1 MEWPLLASLAES
13 DRERLLAST
22 RRRSFAKGEVVVH
35 EGDPADSLHL
45 VESGRLAVRVT
56 TVDGSSVTLNLLG
69 AGSYFGELSLLD
81 GHQPTRSATVV
92 ALEPAVTRVLSA
104 SGFAELRRD
113 HRAAEQLL
121 LTLLARR
128 VEELSGRLL
137 EMTYAGLDRRVYRR
151 LHELAELYAEQPG
164 PVTVPLTQELL
175 ADLVGGTRPSV
186 NAVLQRLAGRGV
198 VALGR
203 GRITVADRGWLADRS
218 R

>member
-1 MEWPLLASLAES
+1 MGLGHELILAL
-13 DRERLLAST
+13 RL
-22 RRRSFAKGEVVVH
+22 
-35 EGDPADSLHL
+35 
-45 VESGRLAVRVT
+45 
-56 TVDGSSVTLNLLG
+56 
-69 AGSYFGELSLLD
+69 
-81 GHQPTRSATVV
+81 
-92 ALEPAVTRVLSA
+92 
-104 SGFAELRRD
+104 LRRD
-113 HRAAEQLL
+113 HRAGEQLL

-198 VALGR
+198 VVLGR

>member
-1 MEWPLLASLAES
+1 MEWPLLASLAPK
-13 DRERLLAST
+13 DRDQLLAST

-56 TVDGSSVTLNLLG
+56 TADGATATLNMLG
-69 AGSYFGELSLLD
+69 PGSYFGELSLLD
-81 GHQPTRSATVV
+81 GHPPTRSATVV
-92 ALEPAVTRVLSA
+92 ALEPAVTRVLPA
-104 SGFAELRRD
+104 SGFAELRRN

-137 EMTYAGLDRRVYRR
+137 EATYDGLDRRVYRR

-175 ADLVGGTRPSV
+175 SDLVGGTRPSV
-186 NAVLQRLAGRGV
+186 NQVLQRLVARGV
-198 VALGR
+198 VELGR
-203 GRITVADRGWLADRS
+203 GRVTVTDREWLADRAG
-218 R
+218 